1 MSSPVEVRQT
11 IEDGVA
17 AWEREH
23 FEEALES
30 FRSVLAEHP
39 NFADIHNKAGLCL
52 AMMSEPE
59 EALKHFDHALELNE
73 GYAEAH
79 LNRGIILNELGRHDE
94 AKVALRRAGEI
105 DTRDS
110 TRYPSAL
117 GNELADGLSRLGVLY
132 MRADEPRKAVEHY
145 REALDIRPRFQDIRT
160 RYAGALMEVGE
171 VEQARTELETVLE
184 ARPFM
189 ADARVMLGVAL
200 QRLGEKEAAIE
211 AWKRCAVD
219 APEDMRPRAYLASV
233 GVELDEAWM
242 PPDSTD

>member
-23 FEEALES
+23 FEEALAS
-30 FRSVLAEHP
+30 FRTVLAEHP

-52 AMMSEPE
+52 AMMGEPV
-59 EALKHFDHALELNE
+59 EALGHFDHALELNE

-79 LNRGIILNELGRHDE
+79 LNRGIILNELGRHEE
-94 AKVALRRAGEI
+94 AKVSLRRAGEI

-110 TRYPSAL
+110 TQYPSAL
-117 GNELADGLSRLGVLY
+117 GNDLADGLARVGFLY
-132 MRADEPRKAVEHY
+132 MRADQPRKALEHY
-145 REALDIRPRFQDIRT
+145 REALEIRPRFQDIRT
-160 RYAGALMEVGE
+160 RFAGALLEVGE
-171 VEQARTELETVLE
+171 VQQARAELKTVLE

-211 AWKRCAVD
+211 AWKRCAAD

-233 GVELDEAWM
+233 GVELDGPWT
-242 PPDSTD
+242 PSDSTD